1 MKAEQDT
8 DLSGTFRHRGGE
20 FLDGARSAGHLRV
33 TLEDQERALEVPVYA
48 PRGRLFSKST
58 IV

>member
-20 FLDGARSAGHLRV
+20 FLDRARSAGHLRV
-33 TLEDQERALEVPVYA
+33 ILERALEVPVYA
-48 PRGRLFSKST
+48 PRGRLFSKSR